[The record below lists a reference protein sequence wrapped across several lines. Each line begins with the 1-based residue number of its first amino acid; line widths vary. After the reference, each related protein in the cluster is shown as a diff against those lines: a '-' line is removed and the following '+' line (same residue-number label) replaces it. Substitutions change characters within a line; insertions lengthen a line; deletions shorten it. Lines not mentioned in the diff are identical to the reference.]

1 MEKASA
7 WAGWSIVWGEK
18 FSEVRIIV
26 NPDMD
31 IDIVDILAGRPN
43 ILKVVEYVRDTYG
56 LELTTETLY
65 TDGIEGDFEVFA
77 DSREVEA
84 ILTNEALLFLS

>member
-1 MEKASA
+1 MSESY
-7 WAGWSIVWGEK
+7 WAGWSIVWGES

-26 NPDMD
+26 NPEND
-31 IDIVDILAGRPN
+31 IDIVDILPGRPSV
-43 ILKVVEYVRDTYG
+43 LQVVEHIRSAYG

-65 TDGIEGDFEVFA
+65 NDGIEGDFDVFA

-84 ILTNEALLFLS
+84 MLTNEALLFLS